1 MAQLGYG
8 SINVVVVLRGGSVR
22 TIGCVDYG
30 QAAQVLSDVLN
41 GEMWPIGDIENA
53 YIA

>member
-1 MAQLGYG
+1 MSQMGYG
-8 SINVVVVLRGGSVR
+8 QINVVVVLRGGSMR

-30 QAAQVLSDVLN
+30 QAEALLAEILS
-41 GEMWPIGDIENA
+41 GSMWPVDDIENA